1 MRISNF
7 QSPPGSV
14 TKHNNKTLWS
24 GQETLGQVKI
34 ISYKMKVEA
43 IGSNYCQ
50 VLIFYTNIHLQ
61 NISSKHIIIC
71 PHFCNTVFSLNL
83 TTYSWLKARTNRHKN
98 TEITPCKLL
107 DHHRLNLDLNN
118 RNNREL
124 RNSWKLNTS
133 LLNEKKY
140 VKTGRKKLKIY

>member
-1 MRISNF
+1 MQHLSYLNKVVLSAIKADWVGLEVVRISNF
-7 QSPPGSV
+7 QSPRGSV

-71 PHFCNTVFSLNL
+71 PHFCNT
-83 TTYSWLKARTNRHKN
+83 
-98 TEITPCKLL
+98 
-107 DHHRLNLDLNN
+107 
-118 RNNREL
+118 
-124 RNSWKLNTS
+124 
-133 LLNEKKY
+133 
-140 VKTGRKKLKIY
+140 